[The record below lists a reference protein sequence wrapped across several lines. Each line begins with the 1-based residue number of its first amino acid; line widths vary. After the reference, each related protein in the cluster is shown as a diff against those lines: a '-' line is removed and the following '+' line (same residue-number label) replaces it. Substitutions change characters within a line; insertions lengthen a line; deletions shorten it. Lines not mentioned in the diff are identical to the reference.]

1 MLIPPQLL
9 TFQVP
14 AATPVIY
21 QQPAF
26 FLPISGRLH
35 IVANSEHLKLT
46 IMSSTEFNN
55 LLLGNADFLRPYAVT
70 LTKDAESAK
79 DLYQETLFRALS
91 NRDKYLAGTNIRAW
105 LYTIMRNIFINNYR
119 RGNRQY
125 KLLDNAVGDYLLSHQ
140 PSAIGNFAES
150 DLRVKDVQMA
160 VYSLPVIFK
169 QPFLL
174 YFEGYKYYEI
184 ATILHEPLGTVKSRI
199 HFARKMLKTRI
210 TRH

>member
-1 MLIPPQLL
+1 
-9 TFQVP
+9 
-14 AATPVIY
+14 
-21 QQPAF
+21 
-26 FLPISGRLH
+26 
-35 IVANSEHLKLT
+35 
-46 IMSSTEFNN
+46 MSSTEFNN

-70 LTKDAESAK
+70 LTKDSESAK

-119 RGNRQY
+119 RGNRQFR
-125 KLLDNAVGDYLLSHQ
+125 LLDSAVGDYLLSHQ

-150 DLRVKDVQMA
+150 GLRVKDVQMA
-160 VYSLPVIFK
+160 VYNLPVIFK

-184 ATILHEPLGTVKSRI
+184 AAILNEPLGTVKSRI